1 MRTLLLALLALVRRR
16 FDKAP
21 TTMREF
27 FSIAA
32 QGVVCGV
39 FFVVTHHLLSR
50 PVDDMEVVGA
60 AETSAIVVT
69 FGYRWR
75 RSAEAKAA
83 SEDASGR

>member
-1 MRTLLLALLALVRRR
+1 
-16 FDKAP
+16 
-21 TTMREF
+21 
-27 FSIAA
+27 
-32 QGVVCGV
+32 
-39 FFVVTHHLLSR
+39 
-50 PVDDMEVVGA
+50 MEVVGA